1 MSRRRMTRRS
11 TVSAP
16 FSFHGWHLTHDA
28 DQGNIT
34 ATVKKIFHNKVF
46 LDSTSDI
53 PEATSFGIILDR
65 TNFYAESG
73 GQENDTGDIVIDGVA
88 EFEVTDVQ
96 VYNGYVL
103 HVGHLKYGNLE
114 IGNEVVASYDEV
126 RMLR

>member
-1 MSRRRMTRRS
+1 M
-11 TVSAP
+11 
-16 FSFHGWHLTHDA
+16 
-28 DQGNIT
+28 
-34 ATVKKIFHNKVF
+34 KKIFHNKVF
-46 LDSTSDI
+46 LNSTSDI

-73 GQENDTGDIVIDGVA
+73 GQENDTGGIVIDGVA

-114 IGNEVVASYDEV
+114 VGNEVVASYDEV